1 VYPYAVCLR
10 LSGIVAATAC
20 GPPDVRVRGKTPEI
34 MPIVVGVAFK
44 PLGKITPCDPGPL
57 ELAPDDAV
65 VVGGEAGLE
74 FGFVKTPARAV
85 PDEEAPAPVRPV
97 LRRALLE
104 DWQRRERGERKQAEA
119 YKVCLEK
126 IGGLDLPMK
135 LVEAEWAF
143 DGAQATFHFTAE
155 GRVDFRA
162 LVREVAAVLHVR
174 VQMHQVG
181 ARDHARVFPGIGPCG
196 RPTCC
201 STFLREFQPVSM
213 KMVKSQNLAL
223 NPAKFSGLC
232 GKLMCCLRYE
242 QEGDD
247 LGRPPMPQAGMV
259 VMTPMGR
266 AKVEEV
272 NLIQQIVTVQLESQR
287 FVEVRAKDIGEVP
300 GCVDHT
306 EGGCTDCAGS
316 GALTACEV
324 PTRDKPAGGTSL
336 PVF

>member
-1 VYPYAVCLR
+1 
-10 LSGIVAATAC
+10 
-20 GPPDVRVRGKTPEI
+20 VRVRGKTPEI

>member
-1 VYPYAVCLR
+1 
-10 LSGIVAATAC
+10 
-20 GPPDVRVRGKTPEI
+20 

-316 GALTACEV
+316 GALSACEV